1 MFVTDILDDWLRRS
15 RNRKHEI
22 CDRFIAGGGKG
33 GNHRQKNGKWSCDG
47 TACQCQKIHPEITL
61 YFDKEKLCT
70 VAIVSY
76 HLDVFTKYFEQ
87 RINDGSAVY
96 KSQFYYELTGFLR
109 ENLHHLRHQDQQQ
122 LFGSHLVKVA
132 IGALNESDSA
142 QIIILEE
149 SRLRQHCRRHHCQRQ
164 CDDDHDTNNATD
176 DETSSFT
183 IDTISKSSSC
193 YKDLEKL
200 ELILEICSLWGI
212 GDMLDVLSIHCMQ
225 KTENHVF
232 KKFGRQFAEH
242 RMKDCRF
249 VVTPL
254 VDGHFVSG
262 YSVFRRANDNQETVF
277 EREQEGRIVE
287 YAVCSSVEYRCQA
300 EEYKQDDDDAFA
312 SNITERNINGRFL
325 PEICSDNKNKN
336 NNNNDVDEN
345 HPSTEFSWACD
356 ELSFSNLELEWGDIG
371 SIHEYI
377 GQKISVHWHRT
388 EVDIIPDSAS
398 RNDINNGD
406 EGEEDSSLHHV
417 LSVFDMKL
425 DWATTTQ
432 KLGITNF
439 SIPCNDPNAAVEQS
453 LFDFKIDIK
462 KMEVTQ
468 LDDVT
473 ISFKG
478 SASLLECN
486 ADFTLLVAA
495 YARSLE
501 ASLIAR
507 HHQIETTRPLL
518 RHEHDFLQE
527 VQYAAS
533 LCPFSFCRRK

>member
-1 MFVTDILDDWLRRS
+1 MFVTDFFDDWLRQS

-22 CDRFIAGGGKG
+22 CNRFIAGGGEG
-33 GNHRQKNGKWSCDG
+33 GNNHRQKNGKWSCDG
-47 TACQCQKIHPEITL
+47 TSCQKIHPEITL

-76 HLDVFTKYFEQ
+76 RLEEFTKYFDQ
-87 RINDGSAVY
+87 RISDGSAVY

-132 IGALNESDSA
+132 IGALNESDTA
-142 QIIILEE
+142 QITILEE
-149 SRLRQHCRRHHCQRQ
+149 SRLRQHHRRHCHRQ
-164 CDDDHDTNNATD
+164 CVDSDINATD
-176 DETSSFT
+176 DDTSSSAVL
-183 IDTISKSSSC
+183 TISKSSSSF
-193 YKDLEKL
+193 YKDLDKL

-212 GDMLDVLSIHCMQ
+212 EKMLDVLSINCMQ
-225 KTENHVF
+225 KTGNHVF
-232 KKFGRQFAEH
+232 KKFGRQFAEN

-300 EEYKQDDDDAFA
+300 EKFKRKDDDFA
-312 SNITERNINGRFL
+312 SNITGRNINGQFL
-325 PEICSDNKNKN
+325 PETCSNNKNKN
-336 NNNNDVDEN
+336 NYSNNNDGDEN
-345 HPSTEFSWACD
+345 HPFTEFSWSCD
-356 ELSFSNLELEWGDIG
+356 ELSFANLELEWGDMG
-371 SIHEYI
+371 SIHEYT
-377 GQKISVHWHRT
+377 GQKISVRWNRT
-388 EVDIIPDSAS
+388 EVDLIPDCTS
-398 RNDINNGD
+398 RYYINNGD
-406 EGEEDSSLHHV
+406 EGEEYSSLHDV

-432 KLGITNF
+432 KTGISNF
-439 SIPCNDPNAAVEQS
+439 SIPCNDPSAVVQRS
-453 LFDFKIDIK
+453 LFDFKIDVK
-462 KMEVTQ
+462 EMEIHQV
-468 LDDVT
+468 DDVT
-473 ISFKG
+473 ISFSG
-478 SASLLECN
+478 RARLLECN

-501 ASLIAR
+501 ASLIAH
-507 HHQIETTRPLL
+507 HHQIEMMRPLL
-518 RHEHDFLQE
+518 RHEHDFLLE
-527 VQYAAS
+527 VQHAAS